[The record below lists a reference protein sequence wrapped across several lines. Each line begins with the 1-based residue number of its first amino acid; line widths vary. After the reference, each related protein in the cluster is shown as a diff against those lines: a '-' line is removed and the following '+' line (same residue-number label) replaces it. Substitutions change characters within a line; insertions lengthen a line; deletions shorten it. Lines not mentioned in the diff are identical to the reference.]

1 MPSHQ
6 LDYKILGD
14 SAQAVEITLDPG
26 ETVIAEAGVMNY
38 MSDGIRFET
47 RLGDGSEGGV
57 LGKLWGAGKRLLTGE
72 SLFMTHFSNA
82 GQGPAQ
88 ALRERAAPTHLQARP
103 ALVTQH
109 HLSQTK
115 ADEVFNKAFQEAEAA
130 QEN

>member
-1 MPSHQ
+1 MLSPDEIRDAFLKPFPDCQEPRMASHQ
-6 LDYKILGD
+6 LDYQILGD

-38 MSDGIRFET
+38 MSDGIHFET

-88 ALRERAAPTHLQARP
+88 FGFAAPYPGTVVPIEL
-103 ALVTQH
+103 
-109 HLSQTK
+109 
-115 ADEVFNKAFQEAEAA
+115 A
-130 QEN
+130 QV